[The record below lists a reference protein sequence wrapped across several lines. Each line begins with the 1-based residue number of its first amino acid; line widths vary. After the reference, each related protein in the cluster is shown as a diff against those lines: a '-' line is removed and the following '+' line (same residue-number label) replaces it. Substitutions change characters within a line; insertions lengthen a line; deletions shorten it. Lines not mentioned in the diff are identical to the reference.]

1 VDSPVETIERFFWL
15 GFMSLRILF
24 LVWPVGLLFISGTVG
39 ALIAAPKVDPRQ
51 IRAVLTRGLGL
62 LVVPTIILLCGVLF
76 WESSASPPS
85 HSAELTITVLLLAN
99 LPVGALLVWYERGI
113 NRWFMLA
120 LVVATFGY
128 SIGAWTMS
136 GMAITGDWL

>member
-1 VDSPVETIERFFWL
+1 MGTTERFFWL
-15 GFMSLRILF
+15 GFMPLHIIF
-24 LVWPVGLLFISGTVG
+24 LVSPSDPLFISGTVG
-39 ALIAAPKVDPRQ
+39 SLIASPKVDPQQ
-51 IRAVLTRGLGL
+51 IRAVLIHGLGL

-76 WESSASPPS
+76 WENSTSPPS

-113 NRWFMLA
+113 NRWFMLG
-120 LVVATFGY
+120 LVVAVFGY